1 MFLAGSQFGR
11 QLGKAKADEGYR
23 TGRDQSVGSEPS
35 LGKPQLSHR
44 LSRSTSEDRRL
55 APVHHNPHLGR
66 GAVVGALTARF
77 RNDRRE
83 LFTNARNKLAITT

>member
-1 MFLAGSQFGR
+1 MAGISQR
-11 QLGKAKADEGYR
+11 VRSRRWADLNSATARRESFTPSPTVSSPLVTLDFR
-23 TGRDQSVGSEPS
+23 GS
-35 LGKPQLSHR
+35 
-44 LSRSTSEDRRL
+44 RL